1 MSSNGGTR
9 GQSSQRDRSF
19 DKNKPKDQSN
29 PDSSLLKY
37 FAEHPPVEE
46 EVDIDFAL
54 NDHGLDNND
63 GKNNFQVIVCMKTT
77 CNRHTKIYYV
87 YYCMPH
93 THPINLLVGSG
104 YIIWKR
110 RSPSW
115 S

>member
-19 DKNKPKDQSN
+19 DKTKPRDQSN

-63 GKNNFQVIVCMKTT
+63 GKNNFQVIVCMKAI
-77 CNRHTKIYYV
+77 CNKHRRNLHSV
-87 YYCMPH
+87 CYCMPH
-93 THPINLLVGSG
+93 RINLLLGSG

>member
-19 DKNKPKDQSN
+19 DKNKPRDQSN

-63 GKNNFQVIVCMKTT
+63 GKNNFQVIVCMKAI
-77 CNRHTKIYYV
+77 CNKHRR
-87 YYCMPH
+87 
-93 THPINLLVGSG
+93 NLSF
-104 YIIWKR
+104 
-110 RSPSW
+110 
-115 S
+115 

>member
-19 DKNKPKDQSN
+19 DKNKPRDQSN

-63 GKNNFQVIVCMKTT
+63 GKNNFQVIVCVKIT
-77 CNRHTKIYYV
+77 CYNHRRINHSV
-87 YYCMPH
+87 YYCIH
-93 THPINLLVGSG
+93 NRINLYLGSG

>member
-19 DKNKPKDQSN
+19 DKNKPRDQSN

-63 GKNNFQVIVCMKTT
+63 GKNNFQVIVCMKIT
-77 CNRHTKIYYV
+77 CHNHRR
-87 YYCMPH
+87 
-93 THPINLLVGSG
+93 NLSFLITL
-104 YIIWKR
+104 YITVCLTA
-110 RSPSW
+110 
-115 S
+115 

>member
-19 DKNKPKDQSN
+19 DKNKPRDQSN

-63 GKNNFQVIVCMKTT
+63 GKNNFQVIVRMKVI
-77 CNRHTKIYYV
+77 CNKHRRNLNHSV

-93 THPINLLVGSG
+93 LLLGSG
-104 YIIWKR
+104 HIIWKR

>member
-19 DKNKPKDQSN
+19 DKNKPRDQSN

-63 GKNNFQVIVCMKTT
+63 GKNNFQVIVRMKVI
-77 CNRHTKIYYV
+77 CNKHRRNLNYSV

-93 THPINLLVGSG
+93 LILGSG
-104 YIIWKR
+104 YIIRKR

>member
-19 DKNKPKDQSN
+19 DKNKPRDQSN

-63 GKNNFQVIVCMKTT
+63 GKNNFQVIVRMKVI
-77 CNRHTKIYYV
+77 CNKHRRNLNHSV

-93 THPINLLVGSG
+93 RINLLLGSG